1 MILKF
6 ILLTSFCFNMN
17 GEVKCGQYL
26 RDNLSNA
33 SECEYMADA
42 IGKAQKRKMSKK
54 EVDLVE
60 YEAHCIAIDPEGY
73 NVDHSFK
80 ISYNIL

>member
-6 ILLTSFCFNMN
+6 ILLTSFCFNIN

-42 IGKAQKRKMSKK
+42 MARPKRKMSKK
-54 EVDLVE
+54 GWIWSNMRHIV
-60 YEAHCIAIDPEGY
+60 
-73 NVDHSFK
+73 
-80 ISYNIL
+80 

>member
-6 ILLTSFCFNMN
+6 ILLTSFCFNIN

-26 RDNLSNA
+26 EIISNA

-54 EVDLVE
+54 GGFGR
-60 YEAHCIAIDPEGY
+60 I
-73 NVDHSFK
+73 
-80 ISYNIL
+80 

>member
-6 ILLTSFCFNMN
+6 ILLTSFCFNIN

-26 RDNLSNA
+26 RDNLSDA
-33 SECEYMADA
+33 SECEFMADA
-42 IGKAQKRKMSKK
+42 IGKAQKRKMLKR
-54 EVDLVE
+54 EGNLVE
-60 YEAHCIAIDPEGY
+60 YRAQCIAIDSNGY